1 MINLTE
7 KGTDKMATA
16 SQMIKEAYALV
27 GQPYLWGGNGETL
40 EEIIRKYA
48 DGKGQG
54 KSATDDMIKFLKGI
68 IPVGLDT
75 HFQDC
80 SGMVIEILRKLGVI
94 DNKYDTNAEGLWR
107 TCKKIDK
114 PCEGAWAFY
123 FDGKKHNHIGICVNN
138 LTVIHCLSTKTGVI
152 VEPIERRKEKWVDF
166 GLPTAFIDFSFDT
179 VTLKDD
185 VWVYRTAKEAEE
197 KKDTSTKLLYKKGEY
212 YKFKT
217 YGNCT
222 NISKKPD
229 VAGGWISNFDLHS
242 AEEW

>member
-1 MINLTE
+1 
-7 KGTDKMATA
+7 MATA
-16 SQMIKEAYALV
+16 SQMIKEAYSLV

-94 DNKYDTNAEGLWR
+94 DNKYDATAEGLWKA
-107 TCKKIDK
+107 CKKIDK
-114 PCEGAWAFY
+114 PCEGTWAFY

-152 VEPIERRKEKWVDF
+152 VEPIERRKEKWVNF
-166 GLPTAFIDFSFDT
+166 GLPTAFIDFSYDT

-197 KKDTSTKLLYKKGEY
+197 KKDTSTKILYKKGEY

>member
-1 MINLTE
+1 
-7 KGTDKMATA
+7 MATA
-16 SQMIKEAYALV
+16 SQMIKEAYSLV

-94 DNKYDTNAEGLWR
+94 DNKYDATAEGLWK

-138 LTVIHCLSTKTGVI
+138 LTVIHCLYQDWCYCRADRKTERKVGKLWTAYCFHRFFI
-152 VEPIERRKEKWVDF
+152 RYCHIERRCV
-166 GLPTAFIDFSFDT
+166 GI
-179 VTLKDD
+179 
-185 VWVYRTAKEAEE
+185 
-197 KKDTSTKLLYKKGEY
+197 
-212 YKFKT
+212 
-217 YGNCT
+217 
-222 NISKKPD
+222 
-229 VAGGWISNFDLHS
+229 
-242 AEEW
+242 